1 MAKISNVAAGFDWLT
16 SEAKISGTPD
26 LNVTR
31 QREVRLRL
39 NSRESQDSIRSLPP
53 L

>member
-1 MAKISNVAAGFDWLT
+1 MMDEDPYQTIANVGA
-16 SEAKISGTPD
+16 PD

-31 QREVRLRL
+31 QSEVRLRL